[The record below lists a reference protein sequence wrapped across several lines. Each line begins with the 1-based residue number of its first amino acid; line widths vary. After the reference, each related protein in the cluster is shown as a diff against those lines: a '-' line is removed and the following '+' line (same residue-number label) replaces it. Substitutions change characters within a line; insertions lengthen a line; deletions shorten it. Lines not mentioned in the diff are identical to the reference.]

1 MESMKQLTY
10 KITQGYSESV
20 VERQEVTGTFLFDLF
35 GYQWAAH
42 QEYLFNLP
50 LGCWIVSEVSTG
62 FELESGKFFK
72 DIDEAKE
79 WAWSYLIKKG
89 EILTR
94 YYVERAR
101 MKLQEYEQTADKA
114 VR

>member
-1 MESMKQLTY
+1 MKQLTY

-20 VERQEVTGTFLFDLF
+20 VERTEVTGTFLFDLF

-42 QEYLFNLP
+42 KEVVSEVDGSFEN
-50 LGCWIVSEVSTG
+50 WTVSEVSTG
-62 FELESGKFFK
+62 YSIKSGKIFFE
-72 DIDEAKE
+72 IEEAKE

-94 YYVERAR
+94 YYVEHAR
-101 MKLQEYEQTADKA
+101 MKLQEYEAI
-114 VR
+114 

>member
-1 MESMKQLTY
+1 MKQLTY

-20 VERQEVTGTFLFDLF
+20 TERTEVTGTVLFDLY

-42 QEYLFNLP
+42 KEVVSEADGSFDN
-50 LGCWIVSEVSTG
+50 WIVSEVSTG
-62 FELESGKFFK
+62 YSVESGRILFT
-72 DIDEAKE
+72 IEEAKE

-101 MKLQEYEQTADKA
+101 MKLQEYEAI
-114 VR
+114 